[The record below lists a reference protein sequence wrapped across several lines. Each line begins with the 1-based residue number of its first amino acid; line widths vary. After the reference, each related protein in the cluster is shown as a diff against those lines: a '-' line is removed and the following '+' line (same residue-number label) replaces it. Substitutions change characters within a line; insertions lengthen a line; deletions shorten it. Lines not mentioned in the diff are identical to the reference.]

1 MCLEMLICLEIL
13 RDVSDYAGRY
23 YSMDFIRKEILQM
36 TDEEI
41 REMDKQ
47 IAAETEGG
55 KLAKEATIEW
65 GGSEVTITDKLDD
78 EEPAEISVTDKQNE
92 EYDGNGTAVK
102 KLLEIREGEHKNGN
116 RRSNR

>member
-1 MCLEMLICLEIL
+1 MLQSRLEIL

-23 YSMDFIRKEILQM
+23 YSMDFIRREILQM

-47 IAAETEGG
+47 IEAETEDG

-65 GGSEVTITDKLDD
+65 GGS
-78 EEPAEISVTDKQNE
+78 
-92 EYDGNGTAVK
+92 
-102 KLLEIREGEHKNGN
+102 
-116 RRSNR
+116 

>member
-1 MCLEMLICLEIL
+1 MLQSRLEIL

-23 YSMDFIRKEILQM
+23 YSMDFIRREILQM

-47 IAAETEGG
+47 IEAETEDG

-92 EYDGNGTAVK
+92 EYDGNDTTVK
-102 KLLEIREGEHKNGN
+102 KLLEIREGENKNGN